1 MLEFPFHVRKGKEI
15 FIIFCLV
22 NVHETKSI
30 TINHVFKEYLL
41 IKEMSMMNVKENIK
55 L

>member
-1 MLEFPFHVRKGKEI
+1 MLGIFYVRKGKEI

-41 IKEMSMMNVKENIK
+41 IKENVHDEC
-55 L
+55 